1 MILINGYNNGS
12 AGGLTVLKNF
22 VSKYLEE
29 NDANEMILVPPKG
42 VDYNWKCNVIDV
54 PRIYRNNFIFYFL
67 FLKSYIRKNEI
78 QSVLNFSDIP
88 LGIGDKEVYYFDWPY
103 LIYPA
108 SPVWSRMNLKD
119 LIFRKLKALI
129 ITYRISRC
137 KLVVT
142 QTFTARSRLNN
153 MFNQINLSDPVPN
166 GIDSTGNA
174 SNSDIVISGEG
185 FKFFVLTR
193 YYPHKNLEVLI
204 EVAEIFREKM
214 FNCQFIMTLD
224 MAEKAVEEFFSKIQA
239 KKLSSYFINLGTIDN
254 DDVSKVYSQIDA
266 LVLPTLL
273 ESFSGTY
280 IDAMYRGKDI
290 FTSDID
296 FAREICGDAAA
307 YFDPLSS
314 IDIAQKLLN
323 YRELSF
329 QKKDKG
335 YFDNY
340 KWEIISRKLIRIVYD
355 SL

>member
-29 NDANEMILVPPKG
+29 NDSDEMILVPPKG
-42 VDYNWKCNVIDV
+42 VDFNWKCNVIEV
-54 PRIYRNNFIFYFL
+54 PRIYRNNFIFYFVY
-67 FLKSYIRKNEI
+67 LKRYIRKNEI

-88 LGIGDKEVYYFDWPY
+88 LGIRDKEIYYFDWPY
-103 LIYPA
+103 LIYPT

-119 LIFRKLKALI
+119 VISRKIKALI
-129 ITYRISRC
+129 IAYRISKC

-142 QTFTARSRLNN
+142 QTFTARSRLREI
-153 MFNQINLSDPVPN
+153 FNHINVSDPIPN
-166 GIDSTGNA
+166 GIDTTGNA
-174 SNSDIVISGEG
+174 ANSDIVISDGG

-204 EVAEIFREKM
+204 EVAEILKEKM

-224 MAEKAVEEFFSKIQA
+224 LADNRVEGLFNLIHTKE
-239 KKLSSYFINLGTIDN
+239 LSSYFVNLGTITN
-254 DDVSKVYSQIDA
+254 DDVAKVYSQVDA

-280 IDAMYRGKDI
+280 IDALYHGVDI
-290 FTSDID
+290 FTSNID
-296 FAREICGDAAA
+296 FAREICGDTAT
-307 YFDPLSS
+307 YFDPLSPS
-314 IDIAQKLLN
+314 DIAQKLLS
-323 YRELSF
+323 YSGLSL
-329 QKKDKG
+329 QRKDEIF
-335 YFDNY
+335 FDSY
-340 KWEIISRKLIRIVYD
+340 KWESISRKLLRIVYD